1 MAALYVVL
9 VAYHQLSG
17 GFTLWFSH
25 SSSLLLSRV
34 SSDALLQSHGYCHYT
49 HHHIIRTVIR

>member
-1 MAALYVVL
+1 MVVL